1 MTLSSKLQEGTMK
14 FKKGQSGNPA
24 GRPKGSKNKLRND
37 LVQQIL
43 EIADDL
49 KNKGLGL
56 AQTAE
61 DNPKWFFE
69 HFVKGLIPKNIEL
82 EGKLTIED
90 VVSSLGD

>member
-1 MTLSSKLQEGTMK
+1 MK

-24 GRPKGSKNKLRND
+24 GRPKGSKNKLRSD

-43 EIADDL
+43 EIAEDL
-49 KNKGLGL
+49 EKKGRGL

-61 DNPKWFFE
+61 ENPKWFFE

-82 EGKLTIED
+82 EGELTIEE
-90 VVSSLGD
+90 VINSLGD